1 MGNFVQPATLHW
13 PTLAE
18 GDITRPSYPGYG
30 GQTCTMIP
38 EGTVPSADPGP
49 ACKEFSGTIRKA
61 IYLDAPAPPATG
73 MPGPGAFLAMPI
85 TPLLAAMFGTFP

>member
-1 MGNFVQPATLHW
+1 
-13 PTLAE
+13 
-18 GDITRPSYPGYG
+18 
-30 GQTCTMIP
+30 MIP

-85 TPLLAAMFGTFP
+85 TLLLAAMFGTFPETRWLASLMTTSPATDGPALSVEVERTG